1 MFEWI
6 THFMQS
12 AGYLGV
18 LFLMFLENVFPP
30 IPSELIMPLAGYTA
44 KRGGLS
50 LLGVIA
56 AGTLGSVLGSLPLYY
71 AGKLV
76 GEERIK
82 NWADKYGVWLTVS
95 REDIEKS
102 KDWFE
107 RHGNKAVLL
116 CRLVPGVRS
125 LISLPAGISQMN
137 LLQFLAYSAIG
148 AGLWTTAL
156 AYLGFRLGANYQ
168 KVEKFMGPA
177 TYVVLGLVVLMF
189 VVRVVK
195 QRKAQ
200 ENA

>member
-6 THFMQS
+6 TNFMNS
-12 AGYLGV
+12 AGYFGV

-30 IPSELIMPLAGYTA
+30 IPSELVMPLAGYTA
-44 KRGGLS
+44 KRGSLS
-50 LLGVIA
+50 LLGVIV
-56 AGTLGSVLGSLPLYY
+56 AGTLGSVLGSLPLYF

-82 NWADKYGVWLTVS
+82 NWADKYGVWFTVS

-102 KDWFE
+102 KAWFE

-137 LLQFLAYSAIG
+137 LLQFLLYSAIG
-148 AGLWTTAL
+148 SGAWTAAL
-156 AYLGFRLGANYQ
+156 AYLGFRLGENYKQ
-168 KVEKFMGPA
+168 VERFMGPA

-195 QRKAQ
+195 QKKAQ
-200 ENA
+200 KT

>member
-50 LLGVIA
+50 LLGVIV
-56 AGTLGSVLGSLPLYY
+56 AGTLGSVLGSLPLYF

-102 KDWFE
+102 KSWFE

-137 LLQFLAYSAIG
+137 LLQFLLYSAIG
-148 AGLWTTAL
+148 AGAWTAAL
-156 AYLGFRLGANYQ
+156 AYLGFRLGANYRT
-168 KVEKFMGPA
+168 VEKFMSPA

-189 VVRVVK
+189 IVRVVQQK
-195 QRKAQ
+195 RAQKA
-200 ENA
+200 

>member
-1 MFEWI
+1 
-6 THFMQS
+6 
-12 AGYLGV
+12 
-18 LFLMFLENVFPP
+18 
-30 IPSELIMPLAGYTA
+30 LAGYTA

-50 LLGVIA
+50 LLGVIV

-71 AGKLV
+71 IGKLV
-76 GEERIK
+76 GEERIQ

-102 KDWFE
+102 KFWFE

-137 LLQFLAYSAIG
+137 LLQFLLYSAIG
-148 AGLWTTAL
+148 AGMWTSAL
-156 AYLGFRLGANYQ
+156 AYLGFRLSANYRT
-168 KVEKFMGPA
+168 VEKFMSPA

-195 QRKAQ
+195 QKGA
-200 ENA
+200 EKT